1 MAVGAG
7 LRRRGGGA
15 SMGKR
20 IVRTEE
26 APQAIGPYSQAVVAG
41 GFVYTAG
48 QLALDP
54 HTGQLVPGDV
64 RIQTKRVMENIKAIL
79 ESAGSSLAEVVK
91 TTIFLRDMNDFGAMN
106 EIYGSYFQE
115 DPPARSTVQ
124 VAKLPRDGAVEI
136 EAVALV
142 K

>member
-1 MAVGAG
+1 MNG
-7 LRRRGGGA
+7 RRV
-15 SMGKR
+15 
-20 IVRTEE
+20 IRTEQ
-26 APQAIGPYSQAVVAG
+26 APQAIGPYSQAVAAG
-41 GFVYTAG
+41 GFVYVAG

-54 HTGQLVPGDV
+54 KTGQLVPGDV

-79 ESAGSSLAEVVK
+79 ESAGSSLAAVVK
-91 TTIFLRDMNDFGAMN
+91 TTVFLRDLNDFGAMN

-136 EAVALV
+136 EVVALASSAR
-142 K
+142 

>member
-1 MAVGAG
+1 M
-7 LRRRGGGA
+7 
-15 SMGKR
+15 SKR
-20 IVRTEE
+20 IVMTDE
-26 APQAIGPYSQAVVAG
+26 APQAIGPYSQAVVGG
-41 GFVYTAG
+41 GFVFAAG

-79 ESAGSSLAEVVK
+79 ESAGSSLAGVVK
-91 TTIFLRDMNDFGAMN
+91 TTVFLRDLNDFGAMN

-136 EAVALV
+136 EVVALV

>member
-1 MAVGAG
+1 M
-7 LRRRGGGA
+7 
-15 SMGKR
+15 SKR

-41 GFVYTAG
+41 GFVYAAG

-79 ESAGSSLAEVVK
+79 ESAGSSLANVVK
-91 TTIFLRDMNDFGAMN
+91 TTVFLRDLNDFSAMN

-136 EAVALV
+136 EVVALA

>member
-1 MAVGAG
+1 M
-7 LRRRGGGA
+7 
-15 SMGKR
+15 SKR
-20 IVRTEE
+20 IVRTDQ

-41 GFVYTAG
+41 GFVYVAG

-54 HTGQLVPGDV
+54 HTGQLVPGDI
-64 RIQTKRVMENIKAIL
+64 RIQTKRVMDNVKAIL
-79 ESAGSSLAEVVK
+79 EGAGSSLANVVK
-91 TTIFLRDMNDFGAMN
+91 TTIFLRDLNDFGAMN

-136 EAVALV
+136 EVVALV

>member
-1 MAVGAG
+1 MNLPALSVLTCRVDGGVARIG
-7 LRRRGGGA
+7 LNR
-15 SMGKR
+15 
-20 IVRTEE
+20 
-26 APQAIGPYSQAVVAG
+26 P
-41 GFVYTAG
+41 
-48 QLALDP
+48 
-54 HTGQLVPGDV
+54 DV
-64 RIQTKRVMENIKAIL
+64 RNAINQQVGQAIL
-79 ESAGSSLAEVVK
+79 ESAGSSLAGVVK

>member
-1 MAVGAG
+1 M
-7 LRRRGGGA
+7 
-15 SMGKR
+15 SKR

-26 APQAIGPYSQAVVAG
+26 APEAIGPYSQAVIGG

-79 ESAGSSLAEVVK
+79 ERAGSSLAGVVK
-91 TTIFLRDMNDFGAMN
+91 TTVFLRDLNDFGAMN

-136 EAVALV
+136 EVVAIV

>member
-1 MAVGAG
+1 M
-7 LRRRGGGA
+7 
-15 SMGKR
+15 SKR

-26 APQAIGPYSQAVVAG
+26 APQAIGPYSQAVVGG
-41 GFVYTAG
+41 GFVYVAG

-64 RIQTKRVMENIKAIL
+64 RLQTKRVMENIKAIL
-79 ESAGSSLAEVVK
+79 EAAGSSLARVVK
-91 TTIFLRDMNDFGAMN
+91 TTVFLRDLNDFGAMN

-124 VAKLPRDGAVEI
+124 VAKLPRDGVVEI
-136 EAVALV
+136 EVVALAT
-142 K
+142 

>member
-1 MAVGAG
+1 M
-7 LRRRGGGA
+7 
-15 SMGKR
+15 SKR
-20 IVRTEE
+20 IVRTEQ
-26 APQAIGPYSQAVVAG
+26 APQAIGPYSQAVVGG
-41 GFVYTAG
+41 GFVYVAG

-54 HTGQLVPGDV
+54 RTGQLVPGDV

-79 ESAGSSLAEVVK
+79 EGAGSSLDRVVK
-91 TTIFLRDMNDFGAMN
+91 TTVFLRDLNDFGAMN

-115 DPPARSTVQ
+115 DPPARSTFQ
-124 VAKLPRDGAVEI
+124 VAKLPRDGVVEI

>member
-1 MAVGAG
+1 M
-7 LRRRGGGA
+7 
-15 SMGKR
+15 SKR

-26 APQAIGPYSQAVVAG
+26 APEAIGPYSQGVVAD

-54 HTGQLVPGDV
+54 KTGQLVPGDV

-79 ESAGSSLAEVVK
+79 ESAGTTLANVVK
-91 TTIFLRDMNDFGAMN
+91 TTVFLRDMNDFGAMN

-115 DPPARSTVQ
+115 NPPVRSTFQ

-136 EAVALV
+136 EVVALL

>member
-1 MAVGAG
+1 M
-7 LRRRGGGA
+7 
-15 SMGKR
+15 SKR

-26 APQAIGPYSQAVVAG
+26 APQAIGPYSQAVVAA

-64 RIQTKRVMENIKAIL
+64 RIQTKRVMENIKVIL

-136 EAVALV
+136 EVVALV

>member
-1 MAVGAG
+1 M
-7 LRRRGGGA
+7 
-15 SMGKR
+15 SKR

-26 APQAIGPYSQAVVAG
+26 APEAIGPYSQGVVAG

-54 HTGQLVPGDV
+54 KTGQLVPGDV

-79 ESAGSSLAEVVK
+79 ESAGSSLAGVVK

-115 DPPARSTVQ
+115 NPPVRSTFQ

-136 EAVALV
+136 EVVALL

>member
-1 MAVGAG
+1 M
-7 LRRRGGGA
+7 
-15 SMGKR
+15 SKR
-20 IVRTEE
+20 IVRTEQ
-26 APQAIGPYSQAVVAG
+26 APQAIGPYSQAVVG
-41 GFVYTAG
+41 NGLVYVAG

-54 HTGQLVPGDV
+54 RTGQLVPGDV

-79 ESAGSSLAEVVK
+79 EGAGTSLGNVVK
-91 TTIFLRDMNDFGAMN
+91 TTVFLRDMNDFGAMN

-115 DPPARSTVQ
+115 DPPARSTFQ

-136 EAVALV
+136 EVVALV

>member
-1 MAVGAG
+1 M
-7 LRRRGGGA
+7 
-15 SMGKR
+15 SKR
-20 IVRTEE
+20 IVMTEE
-26 APQAIGPYSQAVVAG
+26 APQAIGPYSQAVVGG
-41 GFVYTAG
+41 GFVFAAG

-79 ESAGSSLAEVVK
+79 ESAGSSLANVVK
-91 TTIFLRDMNDFGAMN
+91 TTVFLRDLNDFGVMN
-106 EIYGSYFQE
+106 EVYGSYFQE

-136 EAVALV
+136 EVVALV

>member
-1 MAVGAG
+1 M
-7 LRRRGGGA
+7 
-15 SMGKR
+15 SKR
-20 IVRTEE
+20 IVMTEE
-26 APQAIGPYSQAVVAG
+26 APQAIGPYSQAVVGG
-41 GFVYTAG
+41 GFVFAAG

-79 ESAGSSLAEVVK
+79 ESAGSSLANVVK
-91 TTIFLRDMNDFGAMN
+91 TTVFLRDLNDFGAMN

-136 EAVALV
+136 EVVALL

>member
-1 MAVGAG
+1 M
-7 LRRRGGGA
+7 
-15 SMGKR
+15 SKR

-41 GFVYTAG
+41 GFVYVAG

-54 HTGQLVPGDV
+54 GTGQLVPGDV

-79 ESAGSSLAEVVK
+79 GSAGSSLANVVK
-91 TTIFLRDMNDFGAMN
+91 TTVFLRDMNDFGAMN

-115 DPPARSTVQ
+115 DPPARSTFQ

-136 EAVALV
+136 EVVALV

>member
-1 MAVGAG
+1 M
-7 LRRRGGGA
+7 
-15 SMGKR
+15 SKR
-20 IVRTEE
+20 IVRTEQ
-26 APQAIGPYSQAVVAG
+26 APQAIGPYSQAVVGG
-41 GFVYTAG
+41 GFVYVAG

-54 HTGQLVPGDV
+54 RTGQLVPGDV

-79 ESAGSSLAEVVK
+79 EGAGTSLGNVVK
-91 TTIFLRDMNDFGAMN
+91 ATVFLRDMNDFGAMN

-115 DPPARSTVQ
+115 DPPARSTFQ

-136 EAVALV
+136 EVVALA

>member
-1 MAVGAG
+1 M
-7 LRRRGGGA
+7 
-15 SMGKR
+15 SKR
-20 IVRTEE
+20 IIRTEE

-41 GFVYTAG
+41 GFVYVAG

-54 HTGQLVPGDV
+54 RTGQLVPGDV

-79 ESAGSSLAEVVK
+79 ESAGSSLANVVK
-91 TTIFLRDMNDFGAMN
+91 TTVFLRDMNDFGVMN

-115 DPPARSTVQ
+115 DPPARSAFQ

-136 EAVALV
+136 EVVALA

>member
-1 MAVGAG
+1 M
-7 LRRRGGGA
+7 
-15 SMGKR
+15 SKR

-26 APQAIGPYSQAVVAG
+26 APEAIGPYSQGVVAG

-54 HTGQLVPGDV
+54 KTGQLVPGDV

-79 ESAGSSLAEVVK
+79 ESAGTSFANVVK
-91 TTIFLRDMNDFGAMN
+91 TTVFLRDMNDFGAMN

-115 DPPARSTVQ
+115 NPPVRSTFQ

-136 EAVALV
+136 EVVALL

>member
-1 MAVGAG
+1 M
-7 LRRRGGGA
+7 
-15 SMGKR
+15 SKQ
-20 IVRTEE
+20 IVRTEQ
-26 APQAIGPYSQAVVAG
+26 APQAIGPYSQAVVGG
-41 GFVYTAG
+41 GFVYVAG

-54 HTGQLVPGDV
+54 RTGQLVPGDV

-79 ESAGSSLAEVVK
+79 EGAGSSLSNVVK
-91 TTIFLRDMNDFGAMN
+91 TTVFLRDMNDFGAMN

-115 DPPARSTVQ
+115 DPPARSTFQ

-136 EAVALV
+136 EVVALA

>member
-1 MAVGAG
+1 M
-7 LRRRGGGA
+7 
-15 SMGKR
+15 SKR

-26 APQAIGPYSQAVVAG
+26 APQAIGPYSQAVAAG
-41 GFVYTAG
+41 GFVYVAG

-64 RIQTKRVMENIKAIL
+64 RMQTKRVMENVKAIL
-79 ESAGSSLAEVVK
+79 AGAGTSLANVVK
-91 TTIFLRDMNDFGAMN
+91 TTVFLRDLNDFGAMN

-124 VAKLPRDGAVEI
+124 VARLPRDGAVEI
-136 EAVALV
+136 EVVALA